1 MAARTLVA
9 SGTGRGIIEG
19 MSIINELVSIDCLA
33 CGKRKLRLARDECG
47 VSWAWLWCGE
57 CGKRSPQVACLNP
70 SEPKDE
76 VVARAAEAWRVR
88 LMEVRPQVDLVEA
101 VARWVER
108 GCPGVQ
114 PEEPASR
121 AEMAGQIR
129 ERFGPGGSADFDHER
144 MVLVRRSDL
153 ARMVAALEQARGTL
167 ERVLALRSF
176 VEGFVEGLAGEGRG
190 SKEG

>member
-1 MAARTLVA
+1 MSESTT
-9 SGTGRGIIEG
+9 SGGDGWQFSTEP
-19 MSIINELVSIDCLA
+19 CPA
-33 CGKRKLRLARDECG
+33 CGGSRIEFEAVDEE
-47 VSWAWLWCGE
+47 L
-57 CGKRSPQVACLNP
+57 
-70 SEPKDE
+70 
-76 VVARAAEAWRVR
+76 RVR
-88 LMEVRPQVDLVEA
+88 CGACGHPGPFARQEDVVTGEQLAMHEHAVSRWNVAACEARLGSTSLPGQVDLVEA

-121 AEMAGQIR
+121 AEMAEQIR

-153 ARMVAALEQARGTL
+153 ARMVAALEQARASL

-176 VEGFVEGLAGEGRG
+176 VEGFVEGIAGEGRG
-190 SKEG
+190 D